1 MIRINLLPHREEKRK
16 AKRVQFYA
24 LGGLVAILGALIIL
38 FGWTINEQ
46 TLSAQEEQNVFLGGE
61 IEKLNKQI
69 AQIKALKDEIE
80 LLKKKKEVI
89 ETLQR
94 DRGLTVTLL
103 TELVNQIPE
112 GVYLKSVRQ
121 VGKKITLAGFAQSNS
136 RVSELMRNL
145 DQSSAFDKPSLV
157 QTNIV
162 TVNNRRLQE
171 FNMGVDLSPV
181 KLAELAAADTSKQPT
196 APAPAPKAEEQ
207 KK

>member
-24 LGGLVAILGALIIL
+24 LGALVSVLGALIIL
-38 FGWTINEQ
+38 FGWTLNEQ

-94 DRGLTVTLL
+94 DRGLTVSLL
-103 TELVNQIPE
+103 TELVNQVPE
-112 GVYLKSVRQ
+112 GVYLKTVRQ
-121 VGKKITLAGFAQSNS
+121 AGKKITLTGFAQSNS

-145 DQSSAFDKPSLV
+145 EQSSALERPSLT

-171 FNMGVDLSPV
+171 FNMSVDLSPV
-181 KLAELAAADTSKQPT
+181 KLAELVAVDTAK
-196 APAPAPKAEEQ
+196 PAVGEQ

>member
-46 TLSAQEEQNVFLGGE
+46 TLSAQEEQNVFLGSE

-145 DQSSAFDKPSLV
+145 DQLPRNTGTTRRTILSIPSRS
-157 QTNIV
+157 T
-162 TVNNRRLQE
+162 R
-171 FNMGVDLSPV
+171 
-181 KLAELAAADTSKQPT
+181 
-196 APAPAPKAEEQ
+196 
-207 KK
+207 

>member
-24 LGGLVAILGALIIL
+24 LGGLIAILGALIIL
-38 FGWTINEQ
+38 FGWTINEK
-46 TLSAQEEQNVFLGGE
+46 TLSTQVEQNVFLGEE

-103 TELVNQIPE
+103 TELVNQLPD

-121 VGKKITLAGFAQSNS
+121 ADKKITLTGFAQSNS

-145 DQSSAFDKPSLV
+145 EQSLAFEKPALV

-171 FNMGVDLSPV
+171 FNMSVDLSPV
-181 KLAELAAADTSKQPT
+181 KLVEWT
-196 APAPAPKAEEQ
+196 AVEAPKPAGAPAPKAGEQ

>member
-38 FGWTINEQ
+38 FGWTLNEQ
-46 TLSAQEEQNVFLGGE
+46 TLSSQDEQNVFLGGE

-103 TELVNQIPE
+103 TELVNQVPE

-121 VGKKITLAGFAQSNS
+121 ADKKITLGGYAQSNS

-157 QTNIV
+157 QTNMV

-171 FNMGVDLSPV
+171 FNMSVDLSPV
-181 KLAELAAADTSKQPT
+181 KLAELAAADVPKP
-196 APAPAPKAEEQ
+196 PAVPAPKAGEE